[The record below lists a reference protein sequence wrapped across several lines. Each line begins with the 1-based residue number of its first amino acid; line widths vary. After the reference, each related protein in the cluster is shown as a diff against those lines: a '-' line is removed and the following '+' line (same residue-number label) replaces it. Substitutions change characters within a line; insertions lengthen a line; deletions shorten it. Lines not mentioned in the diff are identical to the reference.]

1 MKSSYFGRFQK
12 SYRLFFYFQAA
23 PQYRPVIGFKPI
35 QQGGNLL
42 FENPLQHFYNTRTG
56 YGNHISS
63 LHWQLPNG
71 HWRTLKR
78 SFDRAPARCRLC
90 SRRRKKKFHFL
101 SGSSIPKRQLQRL
114 YSHNRLWLLHLLF
127 SILHFNCTYYIIY
140 ITKYRWNIA
149 HIYVIKRLAPL
160 SRITCSDSR
169 FWV

>member
-1 MKSSYFGRFQK
+1 MRYIKLFCVSYYTYYDEVLLFWTLPEKLSPFLLFSSGSPVQT
-12 SYRLFFYFQAA
+12 SHRLQTD
-23 PQYRPVIGFKPI
+23 PI
-35 QQGGNLL
+35 GGNLL
-42 FENPLQHFYNTRTG
+42 FENPLQHFYNTRAG

-140 ITKYRWNIA
+140 
-149 HIYVIKRLAPL
+149 V
-160 SRITCSDSR
+160 
-169 FWV
+169 